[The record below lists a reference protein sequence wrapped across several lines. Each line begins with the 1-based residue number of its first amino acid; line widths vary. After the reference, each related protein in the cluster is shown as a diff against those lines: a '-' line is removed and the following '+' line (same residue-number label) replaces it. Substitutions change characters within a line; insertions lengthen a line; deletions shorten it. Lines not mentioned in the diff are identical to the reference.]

1 MKRLLSCLVVVIG
14 AVCCFQ
20 HPAFAASAAGNDQTV
35 PASSSEQIARLRL
48 EGNTALYNL
57 DYRKAREL
65 FTQMTKT
72 APGNPAGYV
81 YLANNLWLETLNR
94 SRRLSTSLYSS
105 NSFYAQTAESD
116 VTDRVRDREFDGY
129 VKQALA
135 ICATLLQKNPNDT
148 EALYYRASALGLS
161 AGYKATVGRSFTGA
175 ISDANK
181 SIQLQREVLKLD
193 PAYYDAYLS
202 VGLYEYVIDSLP
214 FGWRVLARL
223 AGLRGSK
230 ERGIQEL
237 ETVVQQGK
245 YASDDARVVL
255 IGIYGREKKPDRA
268 LQLLDALAD
277 KYPQNYLIGV
287 ERARMLFLTGSRD
300 QANRAFGAMLEQPR
314 ASAEATD
321 LVCYQWGE
329 ALLGAG
335 DFAGAVSRYKQVIDW
350 RPSEAGLVSLAHL
363 HSGQALDLAGQRDQ
377 ALAEYRI
384 VLARENI
391 FDSHDLARQYTKA
404 PYNGKEDR

>member
-1 MKRLLSCLVVVIG
+1 
-14 AVCCFQ
+14 
-20 HPAFAASAAGNDQTV
+20 
-35 PASSSEQIARLRL
+35 
-48 EGNTALYNL
+48 
-57 DYRKAREL
+57 
-65 FTQMTKT
+65 
-72 APGNPAGYV
+72 
-81 YLANNLWLETLNR
+81 
-94 SRRLSTSLYSS
+94 
-105 NSFYAQTAESD
+105 
-116 VTDRVRDREFDGY
+116 
-129 VKQALA
+129 
-135 ICATLLQKNPNDT
+135 
-148 EALYYRASALGLS
+148 
-161 AGYKATVGRSFTGA
+161 
-175 ISDANK
+175 
-181 SIQLQREVLKLD
+181 
-193 PAYYDAYLS
+193 
-202 VGLYEYVIDSLP
+202 
-214 FGWRVLARL
+214 
-223 AGLRGSK
+223 
-230 ERGIQEL
+230 
-237 ETVVQQGK
+237 
-245 YASDDARVVL
+245 VL

-363 HSGQALDLAGQRDQ
+363 HSGQALDLAGQREQ